1 MDATKQPNWVKVVNE
16 MVEKSRRL
24 ARGRLR

>member
-16 MVEKSRRL
+16 MIEKSRCL